1 MPNSDSQNVDKNIVD
16 RTQRKPNEAVMNAVK
31 DKREQLQHGGSITK
45 SYAREMIVFH
55 TNSVLEGAAIGP
67 LLVIATA
74 GMSYYLQHSVQ
85 MMIWAILASLSYTV
99 LTIVAQK
106 AAKISPT

>member
-1 MPNSDSQNVDKNIVD
+1 MQNSDSQNVDKNIVD

-67 LLVIATA
+67 LLVIATSHPMDLFSGRHNA
-74 GMSYYLQHSVQ
+74 ASFTICSDSFQKGM
-85 MMIWAILASLSYTV
+85 
-99 LTIVAQK
+99 
-106 AAKISPT
+106 